1 MELDLEWD
9 VPLLHRKGAEER
21 LCGIDVFHEFAWRDE
36 FPDERTQF
44 RNGKCLATFVQNNCP
59 AGKTPAL
66 LLTLRSEPKRGLLQ
80 TDNFSV
86 FVVNLYEYRASDGD
100 AALSYLATHL
110 DVDITGIE
118 QLRAIADAADPDLV
132 RAFIESS
139 LDIQH
144 ISDWAVD
151 HPERLDALRDLV
163 GESDETVATPSDL
176 VATLQGIEVLSN
188 DALQTVAKFLNASID
203 RDQQLELVRAL
214 TVDATGRRVAGE
226 VLAERTSQRVD
237 DARSTVANYETLL
250 ADPATTETQMQQ
262 FIEQHVWLLG
272 LDYVVV
278 RPRRSGPSGAM
289 DFLLERFDGFHDLL
303 ELKSP
308 QDAVIRA
315 PDSED
320 GVAPAPHTFSLSPDL
335 GQALA
340 QAMVYRDRLTRHP
353 HAAEELFGLPHPR
366 HPRLIVVIGRLHAL
380 PEHRRL
386 ALLELNRSLHRV
398 EVIPYDVLGK
408 RAEKVL
414 DTVEAYIL
422 DRRESDG
429 DDAPA

>member
-1 MELDLEWD
+1 VDLDLEWD

-21 LCGIDVFHEFAWRDE
+21 LCGIDVFHEFAWHDE

-66 LLTLRSEPKRGLLQ
+66 LLTLRSEPKQGLVH
-80 TDNFSV
+80 TDKFSV
-86 FVVNLYEYRASDGD
+86 FVVNLHEYRASDGD

-110 DVDITGIE
+110 DVDITDIE

-132 RAFIESS
+132 RAFIGSS

-151 HPERLDALRDLV
+151 HPERLDALRSLV
-163 GESDETVATPSDL
+163 GGSGEGVADARDL
-176 VATLQGIEVLSN
+176 GSTLEALEILSN
-188 DALQTVAKFLNASID
+188 DDVRTIADFLNSSVD
-203 RDQQLELVRAL
+203 REQRIELLRAL
-214 TVDATGRRVAGE
+214 TVDATGRHVAGE
-226 VLAERTSQRVD
+226 VLAERTSERVD
-237 DARSTVANYETLL
+237 DARSTVAKYEELL
-250 ADPATTETQMQQ
+250 GDATTTETQMQQ
-262 FIEQHVWLLG
+262 FIEQHLWLLG
-272 LDYVVV
+272 LDYIAI

-308 QDAVIRA
+308 QDPVVKA
-315 PDSED
+315 PDSKD
-320 GVAPAPHTFSLSPDL
+320 GVAPAPHAYSLSPDL
-335 GQALA
+335 SQALA
-340 QAMVYRDRLTRHP
+340 QALVYRDRLTRHA
-353 HAAEELFGLPHPR
+353 HAAEELSGLPNPR
-366 HPRLIVVIGRLHAL
+366 HPRLIVVIGRLDAL

-398 EVIPYDVLGK
+398 EVVPYDVLGK
-408 RAEKVL
+408 RAQAML

-422 DRRESDG
+422 DRHEDAG
-429 DDAPA
+429 NDDA